1 MKKILLIISLLISS
15 TATSLTA
22 AHAEQ
27 CAVMGPNGCVLTEA
41 QAQASNNG
49 GAGQC
54 NASNPCGTWAV
65 LDNSNTV
72 TNVIVCQTAVCGSGT
87 FANKPVVLQ
96 VPASESGQPQ
106 GSVFVENPTPEQVV
120 KYDPSTNTFT
130 QGTVSFAAPVVRTE
144 KVDSATLTATINS
157 ELRTFS
163 PNSFVDGQMKF
174 TPVVTSNTSA
184 TISVIEGLTREMAMF
199 ETPKTREQLQTA
211 IVNKLL
217 VIQKYLHRYYVLL
230 GGWLID

>member
-1 MKKILLIISLLISS
+1 MKKILLVVSLVISS
-15 TATSLTA
+15 TAISLTA

-65 LDNSNTV
+65 LDNNNTV

-96 VPASESGQPQ
+96 VPANESGQPQ
-106 GSVFVENPTPEQVV
+106 GSVFVQNPTPEQVV
-120 KYDPSTNTFT
+120 TYDPSTKMFT
-130 QGTVSFAAPVVRTE
+130 QGTVGFSAPVERTE
-144 KVDSATLTATINS
+144 IVDTATLTATINS
-157 ELRTFS
+157 ELRTF
-163 PNSFVDGQMKF
+163 NSNNFVDGQMQF
-174 TPVVTSNTSA
+174 TPVVTSTTSA
-184 TISVIEGLTREMAMF
+184 VISASEGLQKETALF
-199 ETPKTREQLQTA
+199 DTPKTRAQLQK
-211 IVNKLL
+211 IVENRMVL
-217 VIQKYLHRYYVLL
+217 IQRYLNRFYIMLN
-230 GGWLID
+230 GWLIE